1 MFYSIFNR
9 EMLNRLLDSGFIK
22 YQKDEIVFFHHLY
35 DEFFSQ
41 NYVIYEAED
50 GFIKQLH
57 TYIKNINYIKRIYSP
72 I

>member
-1 MFYSIFNR
+1 M
-9 EMLNRLLDSGFIK
+9 
-22 YQKDEIVFFHHLY
+22 FFHHLY

-57 TYIKNINYIKRIYSP
+57 TYIKKT
-72 I
+72 